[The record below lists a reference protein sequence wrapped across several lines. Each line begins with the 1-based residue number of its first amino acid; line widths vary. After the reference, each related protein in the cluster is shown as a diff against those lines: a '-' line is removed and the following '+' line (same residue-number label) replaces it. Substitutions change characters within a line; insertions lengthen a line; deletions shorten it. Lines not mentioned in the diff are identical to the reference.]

1 MKRIFLIW
9 LTTAAVLALA
19 AAVEAQ
25 QGGKI
30 ARVGLLFIGGK
41 EQPYLESFKQGLRDL
56 GYVEGK
62 NITLLYRYAEGDE
75 ARLGALAAELVNE
88 KVAVIVT
95 TASNSARAAQEV
107 TKTTPIVVTSGNL
120 LESGLA
126 KSLARP
132 GGNVTGFT
140 LMASDL
146 TGKRLEILKESVPK
160 LTSVAAFWPLRP
172 AASVYTDTET
182 AAKALSLKLHSVR
195 VQSADKIDAAFDK
208 ITKARAQA
216 LFLILSP
223 MATLN
228 SKRIVDLALKH
239 RLPGMFPTK
248 QFTEEGGLMS
258 YGTSTGDLYRRAATY
273 VDKILKG
280 AKPGELPVEQP
291 MKFEFVINLK
301 TAKQIGVAIPPEVL
315 ARASRVIRG

>member
-1 MKRIFLIW
+1 MKRNLFISLV
-9 LTTAAVLALA
+9 TTVVLALA
-19 AAVEAQ
+19 AAGEAQ
-25 QGGKI
+25 QSGKL
-30 ARVGLLFIGGK
+30 ARVGVLFIGGK
-41 EQPYLESFKQGLRDL
+41 DQPYLELFKQGLRDL

-75 ARLGALAAELVNE
+75 TRLGALAAELVSE
-88 KVAVIVT
+88 KVDVIVT

-120 LESGLA
+120 IESGLA
-126 KSLARP
+126 KSLANP
-132 GGNVTGFT
+132 GGNVTGLT

-160 LTSVAAFWPLRP
+160 LTSVAAFWSLRP
-172 AASVYTDTET
+172 VASGYTDTET

-195 VQSADKIDAAFDK
+195 VQSADEIEPAFDK
-208 ITKARAQA
+208 IAKARAQA

-223 MATLN
+223 LATLN
-228 SKRIVDLALKH
+228 SKRIVDLALRH
-239 RLPGMFPTK
+239 RLPSMFPTK

-291 MKFEFVINLK
+291 MKFEFVVNLK
-301 TAKQIGVAIPPEVL
+301 TAKQIGLVVPPNVL
-315 ARASRVIRG
+315 ARADRVIR